1 MSGRIATRSQSR
13 ILREVNNGQTVS
25 ENKQTKNEHNLND
38 ETTGNVVVY
47 FVQNGNEIVEHR

>member
-1 MSGRIATRSQSR
+1 MSNRIATRSQSR

-25 ENKQTKNEHNLND
+25 QNKQTTNENNPKD

>member
-25 ENKQTKNEHNLND
+25 ENKQSTNEHNSKD
-38 ETTGNVVVY
+38 DTTGNVVVY